1 MTDPAPAPAPAT
13 TPAPPSAAPPS
24 ATTPAPAPA
33 TRPARR
39 RPSRRLS
46 TLLRGG
52 RPGVVLAAGVLTA
65 AVVACLLAPLLW
77 PLDQSAV
84 DLARTRLAPS
94 PDHLAGT
101 DDLGR
106 DVALRSLYGLRVSL
120 LVGAVAALV
129 ATVIGGLVGAV
140 AGTVGGRVDRALM
153 RVVDTIAALPHL
165 LLGIFIVAML
175 RPSLGAVVASI
186 ALTHW
191 LSTAR
196 IVRSELLSLRS
207 RPFIDAAV
215 SGGAGRA
222 RVLTRHLLPHVLPRL
237 ALATTLMVPH
247 AVWHETALSFLGLGL
262 PPHLASIGNMINDGQ
277 RSLLTGA
284 WWASIVPGLALVT
297 VTLALAALTGRWR
310 DRLDPRVRAE
320 LQL

>member
-1 MTDPAPAPAPAT
+1 MTDLAPAPART
-13 TPAPPSAAPPS
+13 
-24 ATTPAPAPA
+24 
-33 TRPARR
+33 
-39 RPSRRLS
+39 RPSRRPS
-46 TLLRGG
+46 ALLRGG
-52 RPGVVLAAGVLTA
+52 RPGVVLAAGVLA
-65 AVVACLLAPLLW
+65 LAVVACLLAPLLW

-94 PDHLAGT
+94 PEHLAGT
-101 DDLGR
+101 NDLGR

-175 RPSLGAVVASI
+175 RPSLGAVIASI

-207 RPFIDAAV
+207 RPFIDAAI
-215 SGGAGRA
+215 SGGASRA

>member
-1 MTDPAPAPAPAT
+1 MTDLALP
-13 TPAPPSAAPPS
+13 
-24 ATTPAPAPA
+24 
-33 TRPARR
+33 TRV
-39 RPSRRLS
+39 RRLRR
-46 TLLRGG
+46 TGG
-52 RPGVVLAAGVLTA
+52 IGTTVAVVVLAG
-65 AVVACLLAPLLW
+65 VVAAALLAPVLW

-84 DLARTRLAPS
+84 DLSRTRLAPS
-94 PDHLAGT
+94 PENLAGT

-106 DVALRSLYGLRVSL
+106 DVAVRSLYGLRVSL

-129 ATVIGGLVGAV
+129 AAVIGGLVGAL
-140 AGTVGGRVDRALM
+140 AGSVGGWVDRALM
-153 RVVDTIAALPHL
+153 RVVDTVAALPHL

-175 RPSLGAVVASI
+175 RPGLGAVIASI

-196 IVRSELLSLRS
+196 IVRSELLSLRN
-207 RPFIDAAV
+207 RPFVDAAI
-215 SGGAGRA
+215 SGGASRA

-284 WWASIVPGLALVT
+284 WWASIVPGLLLVAA
-297 VTLALAALTGRWR
+297 TLALAVLTGRWR

-320 LQL
+320 LHL

>member
-1 MTDPAPAPAPAT
+1 MTDTAHT
-13 TPAPPSAAPPS
+13 I
-24 ATTPAPAPA
+24 PA
-33 TRPARR
+33 TR
-39 RPSRRLS
+39 RPPVKLPSAGVLIAS
-46 TLLRGG
+46 
-52 RPGVVLAAGVLTA
+52 VVLAV
-65 AVVACLLAPLLW
+65 AVAACLLAPAIW
-77 PLDQSAV
+77 PLDESAV

-94 PDHLAGT
+94 WAHPAGT

-106 DVALRSLYGLRVSL
+106 DVAHRSLYGLRVSL

-140 AGTVGGRVDRALM
+140 AGTVGGRTDRALM
-153 RVVDTIAALPHL
+153 RLVDTVGALPHL

-175 RPSLGAVVASI
+175 RPSLGAVILSI
-186 ALTHW
+186 GLTHW

-196 IVRSELLSLRS
+196 IVRSELLSLRT

-215 SGGAGRA
+215 SGGASRL

-262 PPHLASIGNMINDGQ
+262 PPHLASLGNMINDGQ

-284 WWASIVPGLALVT
+284 WWASLTPGLVLIV
-297 VTLALAALTGRWR
+297 VTLALATLSGRWR

-320 LQL
+320 LNL

>member
-1 MTDPAPAPAPAT
+1 MTDLAL
-13 TPAPPSAAPPS
+13 
-24 ATTPAPAPA
+24 
-33 TRPARR
+33 PARVRRLR
-39 RPSRRLS
+39 RPGSVG
-46 TLLRGG
+46 TTVAV
-52 RPGVVLAAGVLTA
+52 VVLAG
-65 AVVACLLAPLLW
+65 VVAAALLAPVLW

-84 DLARTRLAPS
+84 DLSRTRLAPS
-94 PDHLAGT
+94 PEHLAGT

-106 DVALRSLYGLRVSL
+106 DVAVRSLYGLRVSL

-129 ATVIGGLVGAV
+129 AAVIGGLVGAV
-140 AGTVGGRVDRALM
+140 AGSVGGWVDRALM
-153 RVVDTIAALPHL
+153 RVVDTVAALPHL

-175 RPSLGAVVASI
+175 RPSLNAVIASI

-196 IVRSELLSLRS
+196 IVRSELLSLRN
-207 RPFIDAAV
+207 RPFVDAAI
-215 SGGAGRA
+215 SGGAGRV

-284 WWASIVPGLALVT
+284 WWASIVPGLLLVAA
-297 VTLALAALTGRWR
+297 TLALAVLTGRWR

>member
-1 MTDPAPAPAPAT
+1 MTDLAPAPALT
-13 TPAPPSAAPPS
+13 
-24 ATTPAPAPA
+24 
-33 TRPARR
+33 
-39 RPSRRLS
+39 RPSRRPS
-46 TLLRGG
+46 ALLRGG
-52 RPGVVLAAGVLTA
+52 RPGVALAAGVLA
-65 AVVACLLAPLLW
+65 VAVVACLLAPLLW

-94 PDHLAGT
+94 PEHLAGT

-175 RPSLGAVVASI
+175 RPSLGAVIASI

-207 RPFIDAAV
+207 RPFIDAAI

>member
-1 MTDPAPAPAPAT
+1 MTDLALP
-13 TPAPPSAAPPS
+13 
-24 ATTPAPAPA
+24 
-33 TRPARR
+33 TRV
-39 RPSRRLS
+39 RRLRR
-46 TLLRGG
+46 TGG
-52 RPGVVLAAGVLTA
+52 IGTTVAVVVLAG
-65 AVVACLLAPLLW
+65 VVAAALLAPVLW

-84 DLARTRLAPS
+84 DLSRTRLAPS
-94 PDHLAGT
+94 PENLAGT

-106 DVALRSLYGLRVSL
+106 DVAVRSLYGLRVSL

-129 ATVIGGLVGAV
+129 AAVIGGLVGAL
-140 AGTVGGRVDRALM
+140 AGSVGGWVDRALM
-153 RVVDTIAALPHL
+153 RVVDTVAALPHL
-165 LLGIFIVAML
+165 LLGIFVVAML
-175 RPSLGAVVASI
+175 RPGLGAVIASI

-196 IVRSELLSLRS
+196 IVRSELLSLRN
-207 RPFIDAAV
+207 RPFVDAAI
-215 SGGAGRA
+215 SGGASRA

-284 WWASIVPGLALVT
+284 WWASIVPGLLLVAA
-297 VTLALAALTGRWR
+297 TLALAVLTGRWR

-320 LQL
+320 LHL

>member
-1 MTDPAPAPAPAT
+1 MTDPAPAPAT
-13 TPAPPSAAPPS
+13 TPAPPSAATP
-24 ATTPAPAPA
+24 TTTMPAPAPA

>member
-1 MTDPAPAPAPAT
+1 MTDLAL
-13 TPAPPSAAPPS
+13 
-24 ATTPAPAPA
+24 
-33 TRPARR
+33 PARVRRLR
-39 RPSRRLS
+39 RPGNVG
-46 TLLRGG
+46 TTVAV
-52 RPGVVLAAGVLTA
+52 VVLAG
-65 AVVACLLAPLLW
+65 VVAAALLAPVLW

-84 DLARTRLAPS
+84 DLSRTRLAPS
-94 PDHLAGT
+94 PEHLAGT

-106 DVALRSLYGLRVSL
+106 DVAVRSLYGLRVSL

-129 ATVIGGLVGAV
+129 AAVIGGLVGAV
-140 AGTVGGRVDRALM
+140 AGSVGGWVDRALM
-153 RVVDTIAALPHL
+153 RVVDTVAALPHL

-175 RPSLGAVVASI
+175 RPSLGAVIASI

-196 IVRSELLSLRS
+196 IVRSELLSLRN
-207 RPFIDAAV
+207 RPFVDAAI
-215 SGGAGRA
+215 SGGAGRV

-284 WWASIVPGLALVT
+284 WWASIVPGLLLVAA
-297 VTLALAALTGRWR
+297 TLALAVLTGRWR

-320 LQL
+320 LHL

>member
-1 MTDPAPAPAPAT
+1 MTDLALPVRLRRSKPRT
-13 TPAPPSAAPPS
+13 GRVGAA
-24 ATTPAPAPA
+24 AAWA
-33 TRPARR
+33 
-39 RPSRRLS
+39 
-46 TLLRGG
+46 
-52 RPGVVLAAGVLTA
+52 VLVGAGL
-65 AVVACLLAPLLW
+65 ACLLAPVLW
-77 PLDQSAV
+77 PLDESAV

-94 PDHLAGT
+94 WAHPAGT

-106 DVALRSLYGLRVSL
+106 DVAHRSLYGLRVSL

-140 AGTVGGRVDRALM
+140 AGTLGGWVDRVLM
-153 RVVDTIAALPHL
+153 RVVDTMAALPHL

-175 RPSLGAVVASI
+175 RPSLGAVILSI
-186 ALTHW
+186 GLTHW

-196 IVRSELLSLRS
+196 IVRSELLSLRT
-207 RPFIDAAV
+207 RPFIDAAI
-215 SGGAGRA
+215 SGGASRT
-222 RVLTRHLLPHVLPRL
+222 RVITRHLLPHVLPRL

-284 WWASIVPGLALVT
+284 WWASIVPGLLLVV

-320 LQL
+320 LNL

>member
-1 MTDPAPAPAPAT
+1 MTDLAL
-13 TPAPPSAAPPS
+13 
-24 ATTPAPAPA
+24 
-33 TRPARR
+33 PARV
-39 RPSRRLS
+39 RRLRRTGS
-46 TLLRGG
+46 AGTMVAVVVLG
-52 RPGVVLAAGVLTA
+52 GVVAAA
-65 AVVACLLAPLLW
+65 LLAPVLW

-84 DLARTRLAPS
+84 DLSRTRLAPS
-94 PDHLAGT
+94 PEHLAGT

-129 ATVIGGLVGAV
+129 AAVIGGVVGAV
-140 AGTVGGRVDRALM
+140 AGSVGGWVDRALM
-153 RVVDTIAALPHL
+153 RVVDTVAALPHL
-165 LLGIFIVAML
+165 LLGIFVVAML
-175 RPSLGAVVASI
+175 RPGLGAVIASI

-196 IVRSELLSLRS
+196 IVRSELLSLRN
-207 RPFIDAAV
+207 RPFVDAAIA
-215 SGGAGRA
+215 GGAGRV

-284 WWASIVPGLALVT
+284 WWASIVPGLLLVT
-297 VTLALAALTGRWR
+297 ATLALAVLTGRWR

>member
-1 MTDPAPAPAPAT
+1 MTDLAL
-13 TPAPPSAAPPS
+13 
-24 ATTPAPAPA
+24 
-33 TRPARR
+33 PARVRRLR
-39 RPSRRLS
+39 RPGNVG
-46 TLLRGG
+46 TTVAV
-52 RPGVVLAAGVLTA
+52 VVLAG
-65 AVVACLLAPLLW
+65 VVAAALLAPVLW

-84 DLARTRLAPS
+84 DLSRTRLAPS
-94 PDHLAGT
+94 PEHLAGT

-106 DVALRSLYGLRVSL
+106 DVAVRSLYGLRVSL

-129 ATVIGGLVGAV
+129 AAVIGGLVGAV
-140 AGTVGGRVDRALM
+140 AGSVGGWVDRALM
-153 RVVDTIAALPHL
+153 RVVDTVAALPHL

-175 RPSLGAVVASI
+175 RPSLGAVIASI

-196 IVRSELLSLRS
+196 IVRSELLSLRN
-207 RPFIDAAV
+207 RPFVDAAI
-215 SGGAGRA
+215 SGGAGRV

-284 WWASIVPGLALVT
+284 WWASIVPGLLLVAA
-297 VTLALAALTGRWR
+297 TLALAALTGRWR

-320 LQL
+320 LHL

>member
-1 MTDPAPAPAPAT
+1 MTDLARPPAT
-13 TPAPPSAAPPS
+13 TPARTHPP
-24 ATTPAPAPA
+24 
-33 TRPARR
+33 TRFRTG
-39 RPSRRLS
+39 RL
-46 TLLRGG
+46 GA
-52 RPGVVLAAGVLTA
+52 GVAVGVLAA
-65 AVVACLLAPLLW
+65 AVAVCLLAPLLW

-120 LVGAVAALV
+120 LVGAVAAGV
-129 ATVIGGLVGAV
+129 ATVVGGLVGAV
-140 AGTVGGRVDRALM
+140 AGTLGGRVDRTLM
-153 RVVDTIAALPHL
+153 RVVDTVAALPHL
-165 LLGIFIVAML
+165 LLGIFVVAML
-175 RPSLGAVVASI
+175 RPGLGAVVASI
-186 ALTHW
+186 GLTHW

-196 IVRSELLSLRS
+196 IVRSELLSLRT
-207 RPFIDAAV
+207 RPFVDAAI
-215 SGGAGRA
+215 SGGASRT

-284 WWASIVPGLALVT
+284 WWASIVPGLLLVA
-297 VTLALAALTGRWR
+297 VTLALAVLTGRWR

-320 LQL
+320 LHL

>member
-1 MTDPAPAPAPAT
+1 MTDLAL
-13 TPAPPSAAPPS
+13 
-24 ATTPAPAPA
+24 
-33 TRPARR
+33 PARVRRLR
-39 RPSRRLS
+39 RPGSVG
-46 TLLRGG
+46 TTVAV
-52 RPGVVLAAGVLTA
+52 VVLAG
-65 AVVACLLAPLLW
+65 VVAAALLAPVLW

-84 DLARTRLAPS
+84 DLSRTRLAPS
-94 PDHLAGT
+94 PEHLAGT

-106 DVALRSLYGLRVSL
+106 DVAVRSLYGLRVSL

-129 ATVIGGLVGAV
+129 AAVIGGLVGAV
-140 AGTVGGRVDRALM
+140 AGSVGGWVDRALM
-153 RVVDTIAALPHL
+153 RVVDTVAALPHL

-175 RPSLGAVVASI
+175 RPSLGAVIASI

-196 IVRSELLSLRS
+196 IVRSELLSLRN
-207 RPFIDAAV
+207 RPFIDAAI
-215 SGGAGRA
+215 SGGAGRV

-284 WWASIVPGLALVT
+284 WWASIVPGLLLVAA
-297 VTLALAALTGRWR
+297 TLALAVLTGRWR

-320 LQL
+320 LHL

>member
-1 MTDPAPAPAPAT
+1 MTDL
-13 TPAPPSAAPPS
+13 APPPI
-24 ATTPAPAPA
+24 TTA
-33 TRPARR
+33 TRTPRPR
-39 RPSRRLS
+39 RPAARP
-46 TLLRGG
+46 RGG
-52 RPGVVLAAGVLTA
+52 RVGQGVAAAVLTTA
-65 AVVACLLAPLLW
+65 IAACLLAPLLW

-84 DLARTRLAPS
+84 DLAGTRLAPS
-94 PDHLAGT
+94 WAHLAGT
-101 DDLGR
+101 DELGR
-106 DVALRSLYGLRVSL
+106 DVAHRSLYGLRVSL
-120 LVGAVAALV
+120 LVGAVAAFV

-140 AGTVGGRVDRALM
+140 AGTVGGRVDRVLM
-153 RVVDTIAALPHL
+153 RIVDTIAALPHL

-175 RPSLGAVVASI
+175 RPSLGAVILSI
-186 ALTHW
+186 GLTHW

-196 IVRSELLSLRS
+196 IVRSELLSLRT

-215 SGGAGRA
+215 SGGASRI

-284 WWASIVPGLALVT
+284 WWSSIVPGLVLVA
-297 VTLALAALTGRWR
+297 VTLALAVLTDRWR

-320 LQL
+320 LNL

>member
-1 MTDPAPAPAPAT
+1 MTDLAL
-13 TPAPPSAAPPS
+13 
-24 ATTPAPAPA
+24 
-33 TRPARR
+33 PARVRRLR
-39 RPSRRLS
+39 RPGSVG
-46 TLLRGG
+46 TTVAV
-52 RPGVVLAAGVLTA
+52 VVLAG
-65 AVVACLLAPLLW
+65 VVAAALLAPVLW

-84 DLARTRLAPS
+84 DLSRTRLAPS

-106 DVALRSLYGLRVSL
+106 DVAVRSLYGLRVSL

-129 ATVIGGLVGAV
+129 AAVVGGLVGAV
-140 AGTVGGRVDRALM
+140 AGSVGGWVDRALM
-153 RVVDTIAALPHL
+153 RVVDTVAALPHL

-175 RPSLGAVVASI
+175 RPSLGAVIASI

-196 IVRSELLSLRS
+196 IVRSELLSLRN
-207 RPFIDAAV
+207 RPFVDAAI
-215 SGGAGRA
+215 SGGAGRV

-284 WWASIVPGLALVT
+284 WWASIVPGLLLVAA
-297 VTLALAALTGRWR
+297 TLALAVLTGRWR

-320 LQL
+320 LHL

>member
-1 MTDPAPAPAPAT
+1 MTDLAL
-13 TPAPPSAAPPS
+13 
-24 ATTPAPAPA
+24 
-33 TRPARR
+33 PARLR
-39 RPSRRLS
+39 RP
-46 TLLRGG
+46 GF
-52 RPGVVLAAGVLTA
+52 RPGIALASVVLVGTVAAGLA
-65 AVVACLLAPLLW
+65 APLLW
-77 PLDQSAV
+77 PLDESAV

-94 PDHLAGT
+94 WEHPAGT

-106 DVALRSLYGLRVSL
+106 DVARRSLYGLRVSL

-129 ATVIGGLVGAV
+129 AAGFGGLVGTV
-140 AGTVGGRVDRALM
+140 AATCGGRIDRTLM
-153 RVVDTIAALPHL
+153 RVIDTIAALPHL

-175 RPSLGAVVASI
+175 RPSLGAVILSI
-186 ALTHW
+186 GLTHW

-196 IVRSELLSLRS
+196 IVRSELLSLRT

-215 SGGAGRA
+215 AGGASRT

-262 PPHLASIGNMINDGQ
+262 PPHLASLGNMINDGQ

-284 WWASIVPGLALVT
+284 WWASLVPGLLLVA

-310 DRLDPRVRAE
+310 DRLDPRARAE
-320 LQL
+320 LHL

>member
-1 MTDPAPAPAPAT
+1 M
-13 TPAPPSAAPPS
+13 
-24 ATTPAPAPA
+24 
-33 TRPARR
+33 
-39 RPSRRLS
+39 
-46 TLLRGG
+46 
-52 RPGVVLAAGVLTA
+52 LAL

-94 PDHLAGT
+94 PEHLAGT

-175 RPSLGAVVASI
+175 RPSLGAVIASI

-207 RPFIDAAV
+207 RPFIDAAI
-215 SGGAGRA
+215 SGGASRA

>member
-1 MTDPAPAPAPAT
+1 MTDL
-13 TPAPPSAAPPS
+13 APPPV
-24 ATTPAPAPA
+24 ATPTR

-39 RPSRRLS
+39 PPARSRR
-46 TLLRGG
+46 G
-52 RPGVVLAAGVLTA
+52 RLGAGAAVGVLAA
-65 AVVACLLAPLLW
+65 AVAACLLAPLLW

-129 ATVIGGLVGAV
+129 ATVVGGLVGAV
-140 AGTVGGRVDRALM
+140 AGTLGGRVDRALM
-153 RVVDTIAALPHL
+153 RVVDTVAALPHL
-165 LLGIFIVAML
+165 LLGIFVVAML

-186 ALTHW
+186 GLTHW

-196 IVRSELLSLRS
+196 IVRSELLSLRT
-207 RPFIDAAV
+207 RPFVDAAI
-215 SGGAGRA
+215 SGGASRA

-284 WWASIVPGLALVT
+284 WWASIVPGLLLVA
-297 VTLALAALTGRWR
+297 VTLALAVLTGRWR

-320 LQL
+320 LHL

>member
-1 MTDPAPAPAPAT
+1 MTDLAL
-13 TPAPPSAAPPS
+13 
-24 ATTPAPAPA
+24 
-33 TRPARR
+33 PARVRRLR
-39 RPSRRLS
+39 RPGSVGTTVAVVMLA
-46 TLLRGG
+46 
-52 RPGVVLAAGVLTA
+52 GVVAAA
-65 AVVACLLAPLLW
+65 LLAPVLW

-84 DLARTRLAPS
+84 DLSRTRLAPS
-94 PDHLAGT
+94 PEHLAGT

-106 DVALRSLYGLRVSL
+106 DVAVRSLYGLRVSL

-129 ATVIGGLVGAV
+129 AAVIGGLVGAL
-140 AGTVGGRVDRALM
+140 AGSVGGWVDRALM
-153 RVVDTIAALPHL
+153 RVVDTVAALPHL

-175 RPSLGAVVASI
+175 RPSLGAVIASI

-196 IVRSELLSLRS
+196 IVRSELLSLRN
-207 RPFIDAAV
+207 RPFVDAAI
-215 SGGAGRA
+215 SGGASRA

-284 WWASIVPGLALVT
+284 WWASIVPGLLLVAA
-297 VTLALAALTGRWR
+297 TLALAALTGRWR

-320 LQL
+320 LHL